1 MSFLPSS
8 VTSEV
13 RDAYLTRLGL
23 EAEPPSADALRRLHR
38 RQVERVPYE
47 TIWIHGG
54 ETWGI
59 DPADAIVRIALQGRG
74 GYCYHLNGALGL
86 LLQSL
91 GYAVHAHVGAV
102 HGPEGFDER
111 SRGNHLVLTVDGLPS
126 EDNPSGRWYV
136 DAGLGDALHEP
147 LALAAGLYRQ
157 DPFRLGLEERRD
169 EWCDWHLTHDPSG
182 GFVGMGWTNAS
193 ATLDDFEA
201 KHRWLSTAPESGFV
215 QVAMAERRDAT
226 GVDVIRGL
234 VLTRVGSNAQTS
246 EPLVTRDEWF
256 GALGDIFHLRFE
268 HSPPGIRERLWSRV
282 MEQHR
287 VWEADGRP

>member
-91 GYAVHAHVGAV
+91 GY
-102 HGPEGFDER
+102 
-111 SRGNHLVLTVDGLPS
+111 
-126 EDNPSGRWYV
+126 
-136 DAGLGDALHEP
+136 
-147 LALAAGLYRQ
+147 
-157 DPFRLGLEERRD
+157 
-169 EWCDWHLTHDPSG
+169 
-182 GFVGMGWTNAS
+182 
-193 ATLDDFEA
+193 
-201 KHRWLSTAPESGFV
+201 LSL
-215 QVAMAERRDAT
+215 
-226 GVDVIRGL
+226 IH
-234 VLTRVGSNAQTS
+234 
-246 EPLVTRDEWF
+246 
-256 GALGDIFHLRFE
+256 I
-268 HSPPGIRERLWSRV
+268 
-282 MEQHR
+282 
-287 VWEADGRP
+287 